1 MTVKELINI
10 VEKDAMCSLWEFEE
24 CYVDNISVKRV
35 ASGLEEDEHRWYS
48 TAVNVYQCEDGFV
61 GVRGAYKSFSEQQS
75 WQDIGETC
83 TASEYEEVQ
92 TVSYKLK
99 TT

>member
-10 VEKDAMCSLWEFEE
+10 VEENPMLSLWEFEE
-24 CYVDNISVKRV
+24 CYVDNMPVKRV
-35 ASGLEEDEHRWYS
+35 ASGLETDEHRWYS

-61 GVRGAYKSFSEQQS
+61 GVRGAYQSFSEQQD

-83 TASEYEEVQ
+83 TASEYEEVR
-92 TVSYKLK
+92 TVSYRPK